1 MSGSKGIAAGIVL
14 IALVLRVLWLDDKPP
29 HFDEGVNGY
38 FVDQVTRTGFY
49 HYDPT
54 NFHGP
59 LHFYC
64 LFVSQTLLG
73 RAAWVLRLP
82 VALLSTACVGL
93 LLGLRPYLGTRPS
106 RIAALGMALSP
117 GMVFYG
123 RYAIHETGLLF
134 FLLLSTLGLLGLW
147 KNPRPG
153 ALWQLGLGVTGMVLT
168 KETYALHIA
177 ACALTFPSLRLLN
190 HFSKPAQNGEA
201 AGNPFP
207 TLSEVMPVLA
217 VCLGLVV
224 CFYSGCFLDFSSLPG
239 LWQSSGHWFHTG
251 TSGASGHEKT
261 WDYWLTLLLRY
272 EWTAL
277 LGVLASLLSVLP
289 RTPMVLRALALY
301 GLGTL
306 AAYSLIAY
314 KTPWCLIVIQWPF
327 LVLAACGIDWAFRRL
342 DGWIAAPVTA
352 LLLAHS
358 AIACGLLNFREAT
371 NENEPYV
378 YVQTLPE
385 IRLLLDP
392 LKILT
397 RQDPTAFHMPGYIVG
412 TEMHPLT
419 WLLGDFTRLHLHD
432 AEHPPEN
439 LADAKFLLI
448 DHLLVETLEPK
459 LAASYFKTPLR
470 LRGNSADSAM
480 LYLDQETFGSFFPGR
495 HAEFTPERDSFSTKP
510 TSAPESREPRPEPR

>member
-1 MSGSKGIAAGIVL
+1 MSGTKGIAAGILL

-38 FVDQVTRTGFY
+38 FVDQITRTGFY

-93 LLGLRPYLGTRPS
+93 LLGLRPYVGNRASLL
-106 RIAALGMALSP
+106 AALAMALSP

-123 RYAIHETGLLF
+123 RYAIHETWLLF

-153 ALWQLGLGVTGMVLT
+153 ALWQLGIGLTGMVLT
-168 KETYALHIA
+168 KETYALHLA
-177 ACALTFPSLRLLN
+177 TCALTFPSLRLLN
-190 HFSKPAQNGEA
+190 HFSTPAQN
-201 AGNPFP
+201 AGTPWKP
-207 TLSEVMPVLA
+207 RPPLPEVLPVPA

-239 LWQSSGHWFHTG
+239 LCETFLPWFHTG
-251 TSGASGHEKT
+251 MAGASGHEKA

-272 EWTAL
+272 EWPSL
-277 LGVLASLLSVLP
+277 LGVLAAGLGVLP
-289 RTPMVLRALALY
+289 RTPAVLRALAVY

-327 LVLAACGIDWAFRRL
+327 LVLAACGIDSALRRL
-342 DGWIAAPVTA
+342 DGWIAAPAAA

-358 AIACGLLNFREAT
+358 AIACGLLNFRKAT
-371 NENEPYV
+371 DENEPYV

-385 IRLLLDP
+385 IRRLLDP
-392 LKILT
+392 LNALT
-397 RQDPTAFHMPGYIVG
+397 RRDATGFHLPGYIVG
-412 TEMHPLT
+412 TEMHPIT

-448 DHLLVETLEPK
+448 DHSLIETLEPK

-480 LYLDQETFGSFFPGR
+480 LYLDEETFGFFFPGR
-495 HAEFTPERDSFSTKP
+495 HAEFTPERDSTP
-510 TSAPESREPRPEPR
+510 TTPASDSPRPKAR